1 MESGLSILDNAIVPL
16 WEFKVHWTMQPINC
30 ACVLHEI
37 TCCVKAV
44 ILTSIVCSIRVV
56 DGNLAFTYPVIP
68 TLRYAAQ

>member
-1 MESGLSILDNAIVPL
+1 MYYSCHMFVNVQCVFSVRCFVCIESGLSILDNAIVPL

-44 ILTSIVCSIRVV
+44 NFC
-56 DGNLAFTYPVIP
+56 F
-68 TLRYAAQ
+68 